1 MQGDILSAVLT
12 AFVLLV
18 ELAHPSLQGYAFR
31 VQACLVGI
39 AVVAS
44 YMIMMHGTRH
54 AFPPSC
60 IL

>member
-44 YMIMMHGTRH
+44 YMIMMHGARH
-54 AFPPSC
+54 ASPPSC